1 MVWLK
6 RAFGA
11 LGLVISCYLGAA
23 VALGLLPVNRD
34 FAPAR
39 DGIEIAITSNGFHT
53 DLFLPMR
60 TAGIDWSDWC
70 PPISGDGAARFVG
83 FGWGDRR
90 FYLETPSL
98 ADLRLRTALHAV
110 WFSSDVVLH
119 VEYVDDLAQLRH
131 PHRLTITPAAYRTL
145 AGHVRAS
152 FRLDD
157 ARRPIRRPEPGYG
170 PADGFYA
177 GRGTYSPLET
187 CNEWLAEGLRA
198 AGIRTGW
205 WAPFA
210 FDITAHL

>member
-6 RAFGA
+6 RALGA
-11 LGLVISCYLGAA
+11 LGLVIASYLGAA

-39 DGIEIAITSNGFHT
+39 DGIEIAIASNGFHT

-60 TAGIDWSDWC
+60 AAGIDWSEWC
-70 PPISGDGAARFVG
+70 PPMRDDGTARFVG

-98 ADLRLRTALHAV
+98 ADMQLGTALHAV

-119 VEYVDDLAQLRH
+119 VESIDDLVQLGDA
-131 PHRLTITPAAYRTL
+131 HRLTITPAAYRTL
-145 AGHVRAS
+145 AGYVRAS
-152 FRLDD
+152 FRLDGTN
-157 ARRPIRRPEPGYG
+157 RPIRRPEPGYR

-177 GRGTYSPLET
+177 ARGTYSPFET

-210 FDITAHL
+210 FGITAHL